1 MNELKLIKVN
11 ELEIGDE
18 IIISSYSK
26 LKYLKVLKLPKL
38 KTNNWGDYYTN
49 VKCSLSK
56 KRMKNGNFEWNVFI
70 FEQDVTKHNSI
81 VYQNLNNRH
90 ILLVKKELIKS
101 L

>member
-1 MNELKLIKVN
+1 MNELKLIKVS

-26 LKYLKVLKLPKL
+26 LKYLKVVKLPNL

-56 KRMKNGNFEWNVFI
+56 KRMKNGNFEWNVLI

-90 ILLVKKELIKS
+90 ILLVKRENN
-101 L
+101 

>member
-1 MNELKLIKVN
+1 MNELKLIKIS

-38 KTNNWGDYYTN
+38 KTGSRGDYYTN

-56 KRMKNGNFEWNVFI
+56 KRMKNGNFEWNLSM
-70 FEQDVTKHNSI
+70 FETDVTKHNSI
-81 VYQNLNNRH
+81 IYQDLNNRH
-90 ILLVKKELIKS
+90 ILLVKRENN
-101 L
+101 